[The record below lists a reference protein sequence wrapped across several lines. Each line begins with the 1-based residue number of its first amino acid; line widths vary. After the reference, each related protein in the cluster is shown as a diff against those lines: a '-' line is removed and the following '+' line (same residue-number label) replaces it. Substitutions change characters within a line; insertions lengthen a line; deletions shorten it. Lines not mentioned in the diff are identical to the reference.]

1 MSKRKAPVVTY
12 EDAVQNIL
20 TFVENDGMED
30 ELDPL
35 FENKSDDDK
44 LEIEENDVEENLI
57 DDEEEVVVQEEELN
71 PQRNRTL
78 LSRNRLVHDIDLAL
92 DKNNYDP
99 IHYINRKSHWE
110 TFTGYLVPTTHPIT
124 WTNTLWSQTGR

>member
-35 FENKSDDDK
+35 FENKSDDDE
-44 LEIEENDVEENLI
+44 LEIEENDIEENLI
-57 DDEEEVVVQEEELN
+57 DDEEEVWN
-71 PQRNRTL
+71 KK
-78 LSRNRLVHDIDLAL
+78 
-92 DKNNYDP
+92 KN
-99 IHYINRKSHWE
+99 
-110 TFTGYLVPTTHPIT
+110 
-124 WTNTLWSQTGR
+124 

>member
-35 FENKSDDDK
+35 FENKSDDDE
-44 LEIEENDVEENLI
+44 LEIEENDIEENLI
-57 DDEEEVVVQEEELN
+57 DDEEEVSN
-71 PQRNRTL
+71 KK
-78 LSRNRLVHDIDLAL
+78 
-92 DKNNYDP
+92 KN
-99 IHYINRKSHWE
+99 
-110 TFTGYLVPTTHPIT
+110 
-124 WTNTLWSQTGR
+124 